1 MKLISIFLIGLFISI
16 SSYGFSQDA
25 QEIIKKVQSNYKG
38 IKDAKA
44 SFSHSGKKNSESG
57 TIYIQKE
64 NKYRIETKGQVL
76 VTDGVTSWSY
86 SLKKKQ
92 VIVDNYKDDG
102 NTFSPNKFL
111 FNYPENFYSDLEG
124 SETISD
130 LDCYVLKL
138 RPRSKGN
145 VKSATIWVDKNEN
158 LIRKI
163 TIVSKEGT
171 DTYNLKKISLDS
183 GVSSSK
189 FTFTPPSDV
198 EVIDLR

>member
-1 MKLISIFLIGLFISI
+1 MDFLFQFQVIRILT
-16 SSYGFSQDA
+16 QDA

-44 SFSHSGKKNSESG
+44 TFSHCGKKNSESG

-86 SLKKKQ
+86 SSKKKQ

-145 VKSATIWVDKNEN
+145 VKSATIWVDKE
-158 LIRKI
+158 
-163 TIVSKEGT
+163 
-171 DTYNLKKISLDS
+171 
-183 GVSSSK
+183 
-189 FTFTPPSDV
+189 
-198 EVIDLR
+198 

>member
-1 MKLISIFLIGLFISI
+1 MKLISIFLIGLFVSISI
-16 SSYGFSQDA
+16 NVYSQDA
-25 QEIIKKVQSNYKG
+25 QEIIKKVQSNYKV

-44 SFSHSGKKNSESG
+44 SFSHTGKKNSESG

-130 LDCYVLKL
+130 LDCYLLKL

-145 VKSATIWVDKNEN
+145 VKSAKIWVDKNEN

-171 DTYNLKKISLDS
+171 DTYILKKISLDS